1 MKRASIICLT
11 LLTILSCSI
20 IKKPAKDDRVSKP
33 SDTTTQKALKID
45 AGVTSSDTTTQ
56 KLTKDNTG
64 AELSDS
70 SKEKEVVISEFILG
84 TGDEIEITV
93 YRHDDLNR
101 RIRVPPEGK
110 NTLPLIGEIQ
120 TKGVSVYQINEK
132 IKEELSNYLV
142 NPEVSVEVTSFKG
155 QKIFV
160 LGEVHRP
167 GVYQIDP
174 PTTVL
179 EAISNAGGFNLDGKS
194 SSVLLIRGGPEK
206 PEVKTLDLKKTLEKG
221 KVSQNILLQTGDV
234 VYVPR
239 TFIAQVDRFFQHFE
253 NIIRPIVWS
262 EQGIIL
268 APRVEDVF
276 QGESAADKGSS
287 NVPIV
292 IQK

>member
-1 MKRASIICLT
+1 MKRIPIICLT

-20 IKKPAKDDRVSKP
+20 IKNPAKEDSASNP
-33 SDTTTQKALKID
+33 SDTTN
-45 AGVTSSDTTTQ
+45 Q
-56 KLTKDNTG
+56 KLTKDNAG

-70 SKEKEVVISEFILG
+70 SSEEKEVVISEFILG
-84 TGDEIEITV
+84 AGDEIEIKV

-132 IKEELSNYLV
+132 IKEGLSNYLV
-142 NPEVSVEVTSFKG
+142 NPEVSVEVTAFKG

-194 SSVLLIRGGPEK
+194 SSVLLVRGGPEK
-206 PEVKTLDLKKTLEKG
+206 PEIKTLDLKKTLEKG

-239 TFIAQVDRFFQHFE
+239 TFFANVDRFFQHFE

-276 QGESAADKGSS
+276 QGESGGGSS

>member
-33 SDTTTQKALKID
+33 
-45 AGVTSSDTTTQ
+45 SDTTTQ

>member
-1 MKRASIICLT
+1 MKRIPIICLT

-20 IKKPAKDDRVSKP
+20 INKPAKDDRVSKP
-33 SDTTTQKALKID
+33 SDTTTQKSA
-45 AGVTSSDTTTQ
+45 
-56 KLTKDNTG
+56 KDNTG

>member
-1 MKRASIICLT
+1 MKRIPIICLT
-11 LLTILSCSI
+11 LLTILSCAI
-20 IKKPAKDDRVSKP
+20 INKPAKDDRVSKP
-33 SDTTTQKALKID
+33 SDTTTQK
-45 AGVTSSDTTTQ
+45 S
-56 KLTKDNTG
+56 TKDNTG

>member
-1 MKRASIICLT
+1 MKRIPIICLT

-20 IKKPAKDDRVSKP
+20 IKKPAKDDRVSNP
-33 SDTTTQKALKID
+33 
-45 AGVTSSDTTTQ
+45 SDTTTQ
-56 KLTKDNTG
+56 KLTKDNAG

-70 SKEKEVVISEFILG
+70 SSEEKEVVISEFILG
-84 TGDEIEITV
+84 AGDEIEIKV

-132 IKEELSNYLV
+132 IKEGLSNYLV
-142 NPEVSVEVTSFKG
+142 NPEVSVEVTAFKG

-194 SSVLLIRGGPEK
+194 SSVLLVRGGPEK
-206 PEVKTLDLKKTLEKG
+206 PEIKTLDLKKTLEKG

-239 TFIAQVDRFFQHFE
+239 TFFANVDRFFQHFE

-276 QGESAADKGSS
+276 QGGSSSNNGSS

>member
-1 MKRASIICLT
+1 MKRIPIICLT
-11 LLTILSCSI
+11 LITILSCSI
-20 IKKPAKDDRVSKP
+20 IKKPAKEDSASNP
-33 SDTTTQKALKID
+33 SDTTN
-45 AGVTSSDTTTQ
+45 Q
-56 KLTKDNTG
+56 KLTKDNAG

-70 SKEKEVVISEFILG
+70 SSEEKEVVISEFILG
-84 TGDEIEITV
+84 AGDEIEIKV

-132 IKEELSNYLV
+132 IKEGLSNYLV
-142 NPEVSVEVTSFKG
+142 NPEVSVEVTAFKG

-194 SSVLLIRGGPEK
+194 SSVLLVRGGPEK
-206 PEVKTLDLKKTLEKG
+206 PEIKTLDLKKTLEKG

-239 TFIAQVDRFFQHFE
+239 TFIANVDRFFQHFE

-276 QGESAADKGSS
+276 QGDSGSDNGSS

>member
-1 MKRASIICLT
+1 MKRIPIICLT

-20 IKKPAKDDRVSKP
+20 INKPAKDDRVSKP
-33 SDTTTQKALKID
+33 SDTTTQK
-45 AGVTSSDTTTQ
+45 S
-56 KLTKDNTG
+56 TKDNTG

-110 NTLPLIGEIQ
+110 NILPLIGEIQ

>member
-33 SDTTTQKALKID
+33 SDTTTQK
-45 AGVTSSDTTTQ
+45 
-56 KLTKDNTG
+56 LTKDNSG

>member
-1 MKRASIICLT
+1 MKRIPIICLT

-20 IKKPAKDDRVSKP
+20 INKPAKDDRVSKP
-33 SDTTTQKALKID
+33 SDTTTQK
-45 AGVTSSDTTTQ
+45 S
-56 KLTKDNTG
+56 TKDNTG

-70 SKEKEVVISEFILG
+70 SKEEDVVISEFILG